1 MYQKTNWQSGDTITA
16 AKLNKMEKGIAGL
29 VIDIDTLPFP
39 EVDGEQFSDVQTSLG
54 EMEVY
59 LYDFAELNGTSLY
72 YTITPSG
79 TGVGTGISLVMGI
92 MEADVEPVDPT
103 TIENNKITMSATTQM
118 VMLAQAEGEP
128 LYLMPTD
135 TVFVKGTQ
143 DPK

>member
-29 VIDIDTLPFP
+29 VIDTDTLLSP
-39 EVDGEQFSDVQTSLG
+39 EVDGEQFSYVQTEMG
-54 EMEVY
+54 EVEVY

-72 YTITPSG
+72 YIISG
-79 TGVGTGISLVMGI
+79 MGKSLITGVMGG
-92 MEADVEPVDPT
+92 DVAPVDPT
-103 TIENNKITMSATTQM
+103 TIGQDKITMSETTPT
-118 VMLAQAEGEP
+118 VMLMSPQSDP
-128 LYLMPTD
+128 LTLMPTD